1 MTNIAVGIEIVQ
13 DPQRTVSVSIW
24 KAKSLETYFVTE
36 SIFQ

>member
-1 MTNIAVGIEIVQ
+1 MINDVVGIEIVQ

-24 KAKSLETYFVTE
+24 KATSLETYFVTE